1 MPMPPTPADDARN
14 QALPPAGPVA
24 PFPAP
29 GVLPPPEAQAESFS
43 IGRMIRALR
52 HRWLVAL
59 ILGTAAAGTAFVAT
73 WVLMPPRF
81 VSTAQL
87 EVPSE
92 SYYLVFD
99 VAKTKTYQTFIKG
112 QEETLKGD
120 LVLSSAS
127 RDPSVADLPSI
138 REVGDPVRWLRSRL
152 NVKFSGEIMLVTFDG
167 PSEDEAQT
175 VLNAI
180 INAYTKTQ
188 REIEKDWYI
197 KNIELTQEALTTY
210 KGMQAEKQAALEKLA
225 ETTGSTEDTGIQF
238 RQIFE
243 LDTLHQA
250 QQSLNDIN
258 GRIRRATIDLKLA
271 QARQGHQPPPTNN
284 RAPARGS
291 SKLNDQT
298 KRSIAD
304 EILRNDKGAADRQ
317 DRISSLQRG
326 LDEVRRLSRNGNDPT
341 SMRIQMQL
349 KDARADYDDYVKNIE
364 GSVRDEI
371 QRRAEEGVIA
381 ASPSGGTPRESE
393 AEAIR
398 KELASLME
406 EEAVLRKQVETY
418 SEQAAQL
425 AAKSYEV
432 SKLKEDLTITDNVTR
447 QIAQRL
453 EQLKVEVNAPPRV
466 NVMTPASPG
475 DLKGSM
481 DRKFKFSWA
490 ASAGALVGALILVS
504 LLEMRT
510 RRIYSP
516 ELLGV
521 ELDAKVIGVVPA
533 VPPKVEARGLLI
545 RDDPQHAFW
554 NGVLKETMNSIRVQ
568 VLHAASRR
576 NARVVM
582 VTSAMAREGKTSLSV
597 NLAESMGRSGF
608 RTLLIDCDLRR
619 PMIATLFQAEPAPG
633 VSEIMDGAVEPMT
646 AVRATK
652 MPNLWLMTAGDCDP
666 ETIEDLTHGK
676 LARVVTPLRQRFDFI
691 VIDSAPLLP
700 VSDTMIVGQVADAA
714 IFVTMRNRSRIDR
727 VKAAYDRLRDFNI
740 PLLGTIVTAT
750 TLRGGTS
757 YGSGGYGY
765 GYGYGSYGG
774 YGGYGRRGSREST
787 RKAHRQRPG
796 EGNNGEQQEAMASN
810 HGSNGEAN
818 GHA

>member
-1 MPMPPTPADDARN
+1 MSMPPTPPDDAHL
-14 QALPPAGPVA
+14 QAPMSGV
-24 PFPAP
+24 PAP
-29 GVLPPPEAQAESFS
+29 LGAPGASPFAEPQAEGFS
-43 IGRMIRALR
+43 IGRMVQALR

-73 WVLMPPRF
+73 WVLVQPTF

-99 VAKTKTYQTFIKG
+99 VAKTKSYQTFITG
-112 QEETLKGD
+112 QEETLRGD
-120 LVLSSAS
+120 LVLASAS
-127 RDPSVADLPSI
+127 RDPTVADLPAI
-138 REVGDPVRWLRSRL
+138 REIGDPVRWLRSRL
-152 NVKFSGEIMLVTFDG
+152 KIKFMGEIMLVTFDG
-167 PSEDEAQT
+167 PSEDESQT
-175 VLNAI
+175 ILNAI

-188 REIEKDWYI
+188 REIEKDWYLQ
-197 KNIELTQEALTTY
+197 NIERTQEALTTY
-210 KGMQAEKQAALEKLA
+210 KGLQAEKQTALEKLA
-225 ETTGSTEDTGIQF
+225 ETTGSTEDSGIQI
-238 RQIFE
+238 RQVFG
-243 LDTLHQA
+243 LDR
-250 QQSLNDIN
+250 LNM
-258 GRIRRATIDLKLA
+258 
-271 QARQGHQPPPTNN
+271 ARQQLGDITSRVRHTTIELRLAEARLHHLPPPTNRTN
-284 RAPARGS
+284 RSNSTTTASR
-291 SKLNDQT
+291 LNDQT
-298 KRSIAD
+298 KQSIAE
-304 EILRNDKGAADRQ
+304 EIIRSDKGAADRQ
-317 DRISSLQRG
+317 DRINSLEKG
-326 LDEVRRLSRNGNDPT
+326 LAQVTRLARSKND
-341 SMRIQMQL
+341 SMVTRLQAQL
-349 KDARADYDDYVKNIE
+349 KEARQDLQDYVKDIE
-364 GSVRDEI
+364 PTVQAEVR
-371 QRRAEEGVIA
+371 RRAEEGTIGTTG
-381 ASPSGGTPRESE
+381 GGTGLSTEE
-393 AEAIR
+393 EIR
-398 KELASLME
+398 ALKKDLTALLE
-406 EEAVLRKQVETY
+406 EEAVVRKEVEEL
-418 SEQAAQL
+418 SGQASQL

-432 SKLKEDLTITDNVTR
+432 SKIKDDLQITDN
-447 QIAQRL
+447 IAKEIARRL
-453 EQLKVEVNAPPRV
+453 EQLKVEIDAPPRV
-466 NVMTPASPG
+466 NVITPASPG

-490 ASAGALVGALILVS
+490 ASAGALVGALLLVS

-582 VTSAMAREGKTSLSV
+582 VTSAMAREGKTSTSV

-633 VSEIMDGAVEPMT
+633 VSEIMEGAVEPMA
-646 AVRATK
+646 AVRPTK

-700 VSDTMIVGQVADAA
+700 VSDSMIVGQTADAA

-757 YGSGGYGY
+757 YGYGGYGY

-774 YGGYGRRGSREST
+774 YRASRKPRQQRREEISAQHHEAAAIGQST
-787 RKAHRQRPG
+787 
-796 EGNNGEQQEAMASN
+796 NGEV
-810 HGSNGEAN
+810 N